1 MAYLVT
7 QSVISPNDVEY
18 LLYTKTFMDLAEA
31 RKNYDKMRRPRRR
44 RAHYFTE
51 EKFST
56 KLLMVHASILSNGK
70 DAKVDLLEEDIYC
83 PKEKP
88 LGRK

>member
-31 RKNYDKMRRPRRR
+31 RKNYDKMIRPNKR
-44 RAHYFTE
+44 RAHYFRDE
-51 EKFST
+51 RFST
-56 KLLMVHASILSNGK
+56 KLLMVWANVLTSGRDTKI
-70 DAKVDLLEEDIYC
+70 DLLEENIYS
-83 PKEKP
+83 PREKS

>member
-7 QSVISPNDVEY
+7 QSVISPNEVSY

-31 RKNYDKMRRPRRR
+31 RKNFDKMRCPNKR
-44 RAHYFTE
+44 RAHYFSN

-56 KLLMVHASILSNGK
+56 KLLMVHANVLSNDRDTK
-70 DAKVDLLEEDIYC
+70 IDILDEDVYC
-83 PKEKP
+83 SEQNS
-88 LGRK
+88 

>member
-7 QSVISPNDVEY
+7 QSVISPNEVSY

-31 RKNYDKMRRPRRR
+31 RKNYDKMRRPNKR
-44 RAHYFTE
+44 RAHYFRD
-51 EKFST
+51 EKFNT
-56 KLLMVHASILSNGK
+56 KLLMVYANVLTSGRESKI
-70 DAKVDLLEEDIYC
+70 DVLEEDIYS
-83 PKEKP
+83 PKEKS